1 MNLRPQHLSLLS
13 FTAGLVVGGAIS
25 FFVTKHLV
33 EKKERDIAT
42 QEIEQI
48 KNHYRIIRKEGE
60 LADPEKT
67 MVFNQ
72 TIILPDES
80 EPVNEYGEQSRGA
93 DFDENYPV
101 DDADL
106 KRVADK
112 IASLGYDAATAII
125 GQATDEQRDLEE
137 VVDEHVERREAQAAE
152 REQEQI
158 EAHLNERRNVFDNG
172 ITEADVRSIRDPNGP
187 YIITFS
193 EWANPDDEFESY
205 ELVTMKY
212 YAPDNVLLD
221 SQDGIMPVNMYD
233 ATVGLSNLRK
243 FGHEGSEG
251 PDMLYVRNEEMSL
264 SIEIIRHNESYA
276 ESLGLHL
283 AEDEEPRRRRKVR
296 PED

>member
-13 FTAGLVVGGAIS
+13 FTAGLVVGGVAS
-25 FFVTKHLV
+25 FLVTKHFV
-33 EKKERDIAT
+33 EKKERAIAT
-42 QEIEQI
+42 DEIEQI
-48 KNHYRIIRKEGE
+48 KNHYRIVRKEGD
-60 LADPEKT
+60 LADPEKAA

-72 TIILPDES
+72 TVILPED
-80 EPVNEYGEQSRGA
+80 PTNAYGEQSRGA
-93 DFDENYPV
+93 DFDENYPKNEE
-101 DDADL
+101 DL

-125 GQATDEQRDLEE
+125 GQTMDEERDLEE
-137 VVDEHVERREAQAAE
+137 VVDEHIERNETKAAE

-158 EAHLNERRNVFDNG
+158 ESHLNDRRNVFSNG
-172 ITEADVRSIRDPNGP
+172 VTEADVRSIRDPNVP
-187 YIITFS
+187 YIITFN

-221 SQDGIMPVNMYD
+221 SQDGITPENMYD
-233 ATVGLSNLRK
+233 SLVGIRNLTK
-243 FGHEGSEG
+243 FGHSGSEG

-264 SIEIIRHNESYA
+264 SIEIIRHNQSYV

-283 AEDEEPRRRRKVR
+283 AEDEEPRRKRKVR